1 MTTRWTRRERVMA
14 AIGGGMADRP
24 PVSFW
29 GHAYHRE
36 SSAKD
41 LAETTLEFRDRYDWD
56 LVKLNPRASYHGE
69 VWGLAFHYSGVPD
82 EKPKRMEFPVRTP
95 ADWARVLA
103 RDSSAA
109 PLAEQ
114 LEAVRL
120 VRAGLPADV
129 PFVETVFSPLSIA
142 ADLAE
147 SPQAVL
153 AHLRSD
159 ESAVLAAVEA
169 ITSTFRG
176 FVRDVLEAGADGI
189 YFATV
194 DWATRDLLT
203 PAEYLRWAR
212 PYDLAVLDAA
222 REASLNVLHVCR
234 RNNLLLQLADYP
246 VHAFSW
252 AATEPG
258 NPDLRAGMSAV
269 SGAVMGG
276 VGQEDALQAASPE
289 GVLRQLEDGLEGT
302 GGRRWIVAPGCS
314 IPPRTPPE
322 NLRAVRDWVA
332 ARAEQRV

>member
-1 MTTRWTRRERVMA
+1 VQE
-14 AIGGGMADRP
+14 AIAGNTVDRP

-36 SSAKD
+36 SGARE
-41 LAETTLEFRDRYDWD
+41 LADATLEFRDLYDWD

-82 EKPKRMEFPVRTP
+82 EKPKRLEYPVRSP
-95 ADWARVLA
+95 ADWERVA
-103 RDSSAA
+103 VRDSSSM

-120 VRAGLPADV
+120 VRQGLPADV
-129 PFVETVFSPLSIA
+129 PLIETVFSPLSIA

-147 SPQAVL
+147 SPQVVY
-153 AHLRSD
+153 AHLKSD
-159 ESAVLAAVEA
+159 EARVLAAVEA
-169 ITSTFRG
+169 ITATFRG
-176 FVRDVLEAGADGI
+176 FVRDLLAAGADGI

-203 PAEYLRWAR
+203 PAEYFRWAR
-212 PYDLAVLDAA
+212 PFDLAVLEAA
-222 REASLNVLHVCR
+222 RGASLNVLHVCR
-234 RNNLLLQLADYP
+234 RNNLLLQLTDYP

-252 AATEPG
+252 AATEQG
-258 NPDLRAGMSAV
+258 NPDLRAGLSAV

-276 VGQEDALQAASPE
+276 VGQEDALQAANPDA
-289 GVLRQLEDGLEGT
+289 VLRQLEDGLELT
-302 GGRRWIVAPGCS
+302 GARRWIVAPGCS

-322 NLRAVRDWVA
+322 NLRAIRDWVS
-332 ARAEQRV
+332 ARATEKV

>member
-1 MTTRWTRRERVMA
+1 
-14 AIGGGMADRP
+14 
-24 PVSFW
+24 
-29 GHAYHRE
+29 
-36 SSAKD
+36 
-41 LAETTLEFRDRYDWD
+41 
-56 LVKLNPRASYHGE
+56 

-82 EKPKRMEFPVRTP
+82 EKPKRMEYPVHTP
-95 ADWARVLA
+95 ADWARVGP

-114 LEAVRL
+114 LDAVKL

-159 ESAVLAAVEA
+159 ESKVLAAVEA

-176 FVRDVLEAGADGI
+176 FVRDVLAAGADGI
-189 YFATV
+189 YYATV
-194 DWATRDLLT
+194 DWATRDLIT

-234 RNNLLLQLADYP
+234 RNNFLFELADYP

-258 NPDLRAGMSAV
+258 NPDLKAGLTAV
-269 SGAVMGG
+269 SGAVMRG

-289 GVLRQLEDGLEGT
+289 GVLRQLEDGLEQT
-302 GGRRWIVAPGCS
+302 GGRQWIVAPGCS